1 MKSSRGA
8 VVDLSL
14 RRPLFCLALIVFL
27 PYVYCMTE
35 KRGPGRPR
43 KEGGPNPNRSLRLGP
58 IYDTAK
64 DHADQRGE
72 KITHVVEQA
81 LEAYVNR
88 EDIVVTMD
96 LCQTAATV
104 IARAR
109 ANSGLTAPEFD
120 YRISVEGIGG
130 PRGPLGNE
138 TYELANTHMPEVEPG
153 QDNRLDERDANW
165 IRLWEALQ
173 PEMEAYAQ
181 KCRDRKY
188 TNWSTAAQSRGKRIQ
203 YAD

>member
-1 MKSSRGA
+1 
-8 VVDLSL
+8 
-14 RRPLFCLALIVFL
+14 
-27 PYVYCMTE
+27 MTE

-72 KITHVVEQA
+72 KITHVVERA
-81 LEAYVNR
+81 LEAYVNQK
-88 EDIVVTMD
+88 DTVVTMD
-96 LCQTAATV
+96 LRQTAATV

-109 ANSGLTAPEFD
+109 SESDLTAAEFD

-130 PRGPLGNE
+130 PGGWLGNQV
-138 TYELANTHMPEVEPG
+138 YELANAHMPEVEPG
-153 QDNRLDERDANW
+153 LDNRLDERDANHL
-165 IRLWEALQ
+165 RLWEALQ
-173 PEMEAYAQ
+173 PELQAYGQ
-181 KCRDRKY
+181 RCRDRKY
-188 TNWSTAAQSRGKRIQ
+188 RNWSTAAQSRGKRIQ